1 MLIPH
6 SKFST
11 PILDDMLSDFVT
23 RDGTDNGNFITLA
36 ERKAQLLSQLESHQ
50 AFITFNADH
59 QQTCLVTSNE
69 VPDDALRD
77 FKQLVQEE
85 ADRAEEEALS
95 MAKFDQLLATK
106 ISTGTFPLYLGRTVM
121 SGEVS
126 ALVKSGKISIEQ
138 LQDILYRHSM
148 GDFGVVEFGD
158 KLKNLGAIERTEY
171 MLSRYEVAGYDLYV
185 EMLDGWLR
193 TMVMQVSE
201 R

>member
-77 FKQLVQEE
+77 FKQLVQK
-85 ADRAEEEALS
+85 LFQWPS
-95 MAKFDQLLATK
+95 L
-106 ISTGTFPLYLGRTVM
+106 ISCLQPRFQPVRFP
-121 SGEVS
+121 
-126 ALVKSGKISIEQ
+126 SI
-138 LQDILYRHSM
+138 
-148 GDFGVVEFGD
+148 
-158 KLKNLGAIERTEY
+158 
-171 MLSRYEVAGYDLYV
+171 
-185 EMLDGWLR
+185 
-193 TMVMQVSE
+193 
-201 R
+201 